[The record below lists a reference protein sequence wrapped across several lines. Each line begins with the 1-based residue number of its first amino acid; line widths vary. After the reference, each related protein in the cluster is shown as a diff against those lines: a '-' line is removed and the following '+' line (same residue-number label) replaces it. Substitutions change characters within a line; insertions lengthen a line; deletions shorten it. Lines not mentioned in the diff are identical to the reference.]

1 MSAKSFLGGNLER
14 LVSLL
19 GIFAFLGICYAL
31 SENKSAIQKKIV
43 FWGMGLQLVFAL
55 LVLGVPALGIPG
67 PLRGLFAIANNVV
80 NSFLNFTNYGT
91 QFIFGSL
98 ADPSKTG
105 FVFAINVLPTIVFF
119 SSIMAVMYHLGVM
132 QKIIR
137 GIAIVMHRFMKVSG
151 AEALATA
158 AEIFV
163 GQTESPLMIKPYVNF
178 LTRSEIYAVMVGGMA
193 TVAGGVMAAYV
204 GLLRDRIP
212 DIAGH
217 LLTASVLAAPAA
229 LIVAKLILP
238 ETEKPLT
245 MGGVPDDKNKIDS
258 NVVEAAARGAGEGLH
273 LALNVGVMLLAFI
286 ALVALLNGILSW
298 FGHLIHFENWGAG
311 MVHPIFK
318 ADGNVE
324 LTLQML
330 LGWLFSPIAW
340 LMGVPFGE
348 ITAIGSL
355 LGEKVVLNEFVA
367 YQHLSTLGTQ
377 LSDRSM
383 IIASYAL
390 CGFANFSS
398 IAIQIGGTGSLAP
411 DRRSEIAKLG
421 MRAVI
426 GGSLASFITAA
437 IAGLLI

>member
-1 MSAKSFLGGNLER
+1 MER
-14 LVSLL
+14 FVSLI
-19 GIFAFLGICYAL
+19 GVATFLGICYVL
-31 SENKSAIQKKIV
+31 SENKKAIQRRAVLNGIV
-43 FWGMGLQLVFAL
+43 LQLVFAV
-55 LVLGVPALGIPG
+55 LVLGIPAMGVKGL
-67 PLRGLFAIANNVV
+67 LQGLFAVANDVV
-80 NSFLNFTNYGT
+80 NSFLNFTEYGV
-91 QFIFGSL
+91 QFLFGPL
-98 ADPSKTG
+98 ADVQKTG
-105 FVFAINVLPTIVFF
+105 FVFAIHVLPTIVFF
-119 SSIMAVMYHLGVM
+119 SSIMTILYHLGVM
-132 QKIIR
+132 QKVIH
-137 GIAIVMHRFMKVSG
+137 GIAVVMHKFLKVSG

-204 GLLRDRIP
+204 GLLRERIP

-229 LIVAKLILP
+229 LIVAKLIIP

-245 MGGVPDDKNKIDS
+245 LGKVPKESTKIDS
-258 NVVEAAARGAGEGLH
+258 NVVEAAARGASDGLH

-286 ALVALLNGILSW
+286 ALVAMMNGILGW
-298 FGHLIHFENWGAG
+298 IGHLIHFEKWGEA

-318 ADGNVE
+318 TDGNVV
-324 LTLQML
+324 LSLQMI
-330 LGWLFSPIAW
+330 LGWLFAPVAW
-340 LMGVPFGE
+340 LMGVPLNE
-348 ITAIGSL
+348 VTAIGSL

-367 YQHLSTLGTQ
+367 YQHLSTLGDQ

-426 GGSLASFITAA
+426 GGSLASFITAS